1 MNTEEEVKEESAP
14 EAEAAPKDLKTR
26 ITDRLSLELLV
37 SNIPFLL
44 FIAGLG
50 AIYITN
56 NSKAADLVRSISQK
70 TKELKELKWEYS
82 DVQSRLIF
90 ATSESQIHKES
101 ANIGLAPLEKPAF
114 EIKNT
119 TTIQK
124 D

>member
-1 MNTEEEVKEESAP
+1 MNTEEEVHQEQSVESTS
-14 EAEAAPKDLKTR
+14 KDLKSR
-26 ITDRLSLELLV
+26 ITDRLSPELLV

-56 NSKAADLVRSISQK
+56 NSKAAELVRTISQK

-90 ATSESQIHKES
+90 ATSENQIQKD
-101 ANIGLAPLEKPAF
+101 AAAIGLAPLEKPAF

-119 TTIQK
+119 TTIYK
-124 D
+124 EK